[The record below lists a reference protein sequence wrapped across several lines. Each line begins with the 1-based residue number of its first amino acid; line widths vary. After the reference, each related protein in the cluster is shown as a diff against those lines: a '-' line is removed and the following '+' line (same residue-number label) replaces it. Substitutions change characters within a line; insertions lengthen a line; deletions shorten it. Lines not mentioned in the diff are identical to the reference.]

1 MERQKYTPEE
11 RRLAARQSAMKY
23 KKANQEQ
30 LNISMPMGH
39 KAAYM
44 ELAKKRGVKL
54 ARMILDYLDGEL
66 EKEGIEKVRMTRE
79 ELEEMKKRD
88 GN

>member
-44 ELAKKRGVKL
+44 ELAEKRGVKL
-54 ARMILDYLDGEL
+54 ARMILNYLNGEC
-66 EKEGIEKVRMTRE
+66 EKEGIELVRMTKE
-79 ELEEMKKRD
+79 ELEAKKRD